1 MELSLILM
9 MVRSILQRHYYLQT
23 KELYMLNINQ
33 QLDNG
38 QPILI
43 STILLLNLMD
53 IFMILNFYV
62 LIILKPLSL
71 LLLIANK

>member
-1 MELSLILM
+1 MELSLTLM

-53 IFMILNFYV
+53 IFMILSFYV

-71 LLLIANK
+71 LLRISNK

>member
-1 MELSLILM
+1 MELSLTLM

>member
-53 IFMILNFYV
+53 IFMILSFYV

-71 LLLIANK
+71 LLRIANK

>member
-1 MELSLILM
+1 
-9 MVRSILQRHYYLQT
+9 
-23 KELYMLNINQ
+23 MLNINQ

-53 IFMILNFYV
+53 IFMILSFYV

-71 LLLIANK
+71 LLLIANKWFFFIALSMETALKDGRSKVQLL